1 MKALL
6 ASVAALLLLTAACTS
21 NAEDPA
27 ADDGATSQQQDGDA
41 DPTPATIPDGD
52 GEGDVDL
59 TIAGQELAGEQWL
72 ISCGEVD
79 GALTFIGTAQPLQTV
94 QLTADPSGPVQILT
108 VSGEGFGPY
117 SSDVLG
123 PGTLTAE
130 VSGTGFTLSGAF
142 EQGGDVEGTLTCPA

>member
-6 ASVAALLLLTAACTS
+6 ASVAALLLLTACRGD
-21 NAEDPA
+21 AEDPA
-27 ADDGATSQQQDGDA
+27 TDDGATSQQDGDA
-41 DPTPATIPDGD
+41 DPGPATIPGGD
-52 GEGDVDL
+52 GEGDVEL
-59 TIAGQELAGEQWL
+59 TIAGQDLDGEGWL

-79 GALTFIGTAQPLQTV
+79 GALTFIGTAQPVQTV

-130 VSGTGFTLSGAF
+130 VSGTGFTLSGSF

>member
-6 ASVAALLLLTAACTS
+6 ACVAALLLLTACTGD
-21 NAEDPA
+21 ADGPA
-27 ADDGATSQQQDGDA
+27 TDDGATDQQQDANA
-41 DPTPATIPDGD
+41 DPGPATIPGGD

-59 TIAGQELAGEQWL
+59 TIAGQELAGEDWL

-79 GALTFIGTAQPLQTV
+79 GALTFIGTGQPVQTV

-130 VSGTGFTLSGAF
+130 VSGTGFTLSGSF